1 MYLYLRLILA
11 LLMVQCFQVH
21 AETERNRIRFGI
33 PTAPS
38 SLDPRFSVDAV
49 SARLQNLVHRSLVR
63 FEETQMV
70 VPDLAEWE
78 KLAPLHYRFTINEG
92 AYFNNGN
99 KVVASDVHATYK
111 SILDPKILSPHIG
124 SLKNIREII
133 ELDDRTVDF
142 ILNEA
147 DHFFPD
153 SLSIGIL
160 PAAYVQNPSPK
171 DIFAASAGPFEVLSW
186 TTNEPLVLRRR
197 KDGHI
202 FEFIAIKDSNARS
215 LRLISGEID
224 IMQGDVPPHIYASL
238 LQRSDLYGKR
248 IAGNTF
254 SYLGFNLRD
263 GITSDPRFRQALAHA
278 INRDAILKFLF
289 QGSARKAW
297 ALFPPSH
304 WAGAENLTGFS
315 YNPTLSREIIAEIN
329 PTATPIILNYKTST
343 NKFRQ
348 RVANVIQSQLAS
360 VGVDMKIEILD
371 FGTLMGEISRGDFQ
385 SYSLSWVGLRTSDMY
400 RQIFHS
406 KSVPP
411 LGKNRGHYKSIRAD
425 ELIEMA
431 EKESD
436 LHLRRNLYKK
446 LQFLLLEELPYVP
459 LWFEDHLVV
468 MRKDIQSYTTN
479 IDGGYAALID
489 TQRSRK

>member
-1 MYLYLRLILA
+1 MYLCFRLILILFTA
-11 LLMVQCFQVH
+11 QCFQVY
-21 AETERNRIRFGI
+21 AESEQNRIRFGI

-49 SARLQNLVHRSLVR
+49 SARLQNLLHRSLVR
-63 FEETQMV
+63 FEETQTV
-70 VPDLAEWE
+70 VPDLAEWQ
-78 KLAPLHYRFTINEG
+78 KLAPLHYRFIIDEG
-92 AYFNNGN
+92 AYFNDGE

-111 SILDPKILSPHIG
+111 SILDPKTLSPHVG
-124 SLKNIREII
+124 SFTNIKEII
-133 ELDDRTVDF
+133 EVDDRTVDF

-153 SLSIGIL
+153 SLSVGIL
-160 PAAYVQNPSPK
+160 SAAYVKAASSK
-171 DIFAASAGPFEVLSW
+171 DTFAASTGPFEVLSW
-186 TTNEPLVLRRR
+186 AINEPLVLRRR
-197 KDGHI
+197 KDGHL

-224 IMQGDVPPHIYASL
+224 IMQGDIPPHIYASL

-254 SYLGFNLRD
+254 TYLGFNLRE
-263 GITSDPRFRQALAHA
+263 GITSDLKFRQALAHA
-278 INRDAILKFLF
+278 INREAILKFLF
-289 QGSARKAW
+289 QGSAREAW
-297 ALFPPSH
+297 GLFPPSH
-304 WAGAENLTGFS
+304 WAGAENLRGFS
-315 YNPTLSREIIAEIN
+315 YNPELAREIIEEIN
-329 PTATPIILNYKTST
+329 PTSMPIILNYKTST

-348 RVANVIQSQLAS
+348 RVASVIQSQLAS

-385 SYSLSWVGLRTSDMY
+385 AYSLSWVGLKTSDMY

-406 KSVPP
+406 ESVPP
-411 LGKNRGHYKSIRAD
+411 VGKNRGYYRSVRAD

-436 LHLRRNLYKK
+436 LRIRSNLYKK
-446 LQFLLLEELPYVP
+446 LQLLLLDELPYIP
-459 LWFEDHLVV
+459 LWFEDQLVV

-479 IDGGYAALID
+479 IDGDYSALIH
-489 TQRSRK
+489 TRRSRQ